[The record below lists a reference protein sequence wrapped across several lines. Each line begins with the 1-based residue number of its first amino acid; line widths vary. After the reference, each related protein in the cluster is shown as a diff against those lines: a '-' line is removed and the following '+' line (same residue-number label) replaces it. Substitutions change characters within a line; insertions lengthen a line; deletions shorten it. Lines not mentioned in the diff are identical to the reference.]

1 MLRKMASSSR
11 FRNSRSTF
19 AKKTVDGAL
28 SYMFLIQKKSFN
40 ELYHLFCVKSLYL
53 VFAQIS
59 FPQAAR
65 CDAVNHHLFHVVPL
79 KRYIRETLQNEE
91 KKEIVHKK
99 SIEFDVMTS
108 TCDFLHNYTLTF
120 NDYSLCQQLLRC
132 PPRGRPG
139 RALARTP
146 DSTIL
151 FSYQLTVKP

>member
-1 MLRKMASSSR
+1 MN
-11 FRNSRSTF
+11 F
-19 AKKTVDGAL
+19 
-28 SYMFLIQKKSFN
+28 III
-40 ELYHLFCVKSLYL
+40 LFCVKSVYL
-53 VFAQIS
+53 VFAQVS

-91 KKEIVHKK
+91 KKDIIHRK

-108 TCDFLHNYTLTF
+108 TCDFTYTLTF
-120 NDYSLCQQLLRC
+120 NDYSLRQQLLRC

-151 FSYQLTVKP
+151 FSYQLTVRP